1 MGAVSSPWHGQWRTQ
16 WERGR
21 EGEEWVRSGKV
32 ILSRVQSSCGS
43 ASCSVCH
50 AMTWG
55 DVMCMPLGAP
65 EFRISRGERMRGR
78 GLGRGQSVVVKEGR
92 GVQPAVR
99 PFVYTCLI
107 SSFVMSL
114 VCLRFPDLHA
124 VKPPR
129 LLCDSNFCSCCCL
142 FSIMLKRFSTL
153 FLNTWWLL
161 YDVVQVTLIDGSPV
175 DLTCQNVSSGNLS
188 FNMHQD
194 QLYFERLLESES
206 QAFIIKF
213 DFRIRI
219 KNGWKFHFVACIPFL
234 VSLIIHLWKPRCDQ
248 PLSVRYLW

>member
-78 GLGRGQSVVVKEGR
+78 GLGRGQSVVVREGEWR
-92 GVQPAVR
+92 AVSWSYSSQSTASSSSLCLHLSHLVLCYVSGLFEAPGLTR
-99 PFVYTCLI
+99 SKTSSTFVW
-107 SSFVMSL
+107 FQ
-114 VCLRFPDLHA
+114 
-124 VKPPR
+124 
-129 LLCDSNFCSCCCL
+129 LL
-142 FSIMLKRFSTL
+142 
-153 FLNTWWLL
+153 
-161 YDVVQVTLIDGSPV
+161 
-175 DLTCQNVSSGNLS
+175 
-188 FNMHQD
+188 
-194 QLYFERLLESES
+194 
-206 QAFIIKF
+206 
-213 DFRIRI
+213 
-219 KNGWKFHFVACIPFL
+219 
-234 VSLIIHLWKPRCDQ
+234 
-248 PLSVRYLW
+248 